1 MKGAGT
7 PDLGQVAL
15 WNAAL
20 LVMSQ
25 GVALPTRGRALAE
38 LTPDLMPDSD
48 RPAFLAKTIAGPISL
63 QPRDLPLG
71 PLTQSTLD
79 AGALDRLPNA
89 LADAVLALAMDRLM
103 AAGGDAVRRAVT
115 ALSRCAVAEM
125 AGEERLLLRVDGGW
139 GAVAEVMVQADRAV
153 LSDLLRAL
161 FPGMTRGQWPDALA
175 AHVNIACTLRL
186 GAPTLTVARLRG
198 LSVGDLIL
206 TTGPQQWLCA
216 PHARFAL
223 THDGTN
229 WTIGEVSMTD
239 DLPAIEP
246 GPAEALGEIGDL
258 PVRLS
263 ILLAERTITL
273 SELQGLSKGAL
284 LPFAPEKAEAGQSVR
299 LLANGRPIGD
309 GHIVEVDGQPA
320 LRIARLF
327 GQ

>member
-1 MKGAGT
+1 MKDAGAT
-7 PDLGQVAL
+7 DLGPVAL

-25 GVALPTRGRALAE
+25 GFTLPTRGRAMAE
-38 LTPDLMPDSD
+38 LVPDLAADPD
-48 RPAFLAKTIAGPISL
+48 RPAFLAKTTAGPIYL

-71 PLTQSTLD
+71 ALTQSTLD
-79 AGALDRLPNA
+79 ADAVERLPKA

-103 AAGGDAVRRAVT
+103 SAGGDVVRRSVI
-115 ALSRCAVAEM
+115 ALSRCAEAEM
-125 AGEERLLLRVDGGW
+125 AGEETLFLRVDGGW

-153 LSDLLRAL
+153 LSDLLRGL
-161 FPGMTRGQWPDALA
+161 FPGVARGQWPDALA
-175 AHVNIACTLRL
+175 AQVILPCTLRL
-186 GAPTLTVARLRG
+186 GAPTLPLARLRA
-198 LSVGDLIL
+198 LSVGDLLL

-239 DLPAIEP
+239 DLPAMEP
-246 GPAEALGEIGDL
+246 GASEAIGDIGDL

-263 ILLAERTITL
+263 ILLAERTMTL

-284 LPFAPEKAEAGQSVR
+284 LPFAPERTEAGQAVR
-299 LLANGRPIGD
+299 LLANGRVIGD

>member
-1 MKGAGT
+1 MKDAGAT
-7 PDLGQVAL
+7 DLGPVAL

-20 LVMSQ
+20 LVMAQ
-25 GVALPTRGRALAE
+25 GFVLPTRGRAMAE
-38 LTPDLMPDSD
+38 LVPDLMADPD
-48 RPAFLAKTIAGPISL
+48 RPTFLAKTIAGPMYL
-63 QPRDLPLG
+63 QPRDLPVG

-79 AGALDRLPNA
+79 AGALDRLPAA
-89 LADAVLALAMDRLM
+89 LADAVLALAMERLM
-103 AAGGDAVRRAVT
+103 AAGGDAVRRSVT
-115 ALSRCAVAEM
+115 ALSRCAIVEM
-125 AGEERLLLRVDGGW
+125 SGEERLLLRVDGGW

-153 LSDLLRAL
+153 LSGLLRAII
-161 FPGMTRGQWPDALA
+161 PGVIHGRWPDALA
-175 AHVNIACTLRL
+175 AQVVLPCSLRL
-186 GAPTLTVARLRG
+186 GAPTLSVARLRR
-198 LSVGDLIL
+198 LSVGDLLL

-223 THDGTN
+223 IHDGTN

-239 DLPAIEP
+239 DLPAMEP
-246 GPAEALGEIGDL
+246 GPSDAIGDIGDL

-273 SELQGLSKGAL
+273 AELQGLSKGAL
-284 LPFAPEKAEAGQSVR
+284 LPFAPERAEAGQAVR
-299 LLANGRPIGD
+299 LLANGRTIGD

>member
-1 MKGAGT
+1 MKDAGAT
-7 PDLGQVAL
+7 DLGPVAL

-25 GVALPTRGRALAE
+25 GFALPTRGRAMAE
-38 LTPDLMPDSD
+38 LVPDLVPDAD
-48 RPAFLAKTIAGPISL
+48 RPAFLAKTTAGPIYL

-71 PLTQSTLD
+71 ALTQSTLD
-79 AGALDRLPNA
+79 AGAVERLPKA
-89 LADAVLALAMDRLM
+89 LADSVLALAMDRLLS
-103 AAGGDAVRRAVT
+103 AGSDAVRRSVT
-115 ALSRCAVAEM
+115 ALARCAASEM
-125 AGEERLLLRVDGGW
+125 SGEETLLLRVDGGW
-139 GAVAEVMVQADRAV
+139 GALAEVMVQADRAV
-153 LSDLLRAL
+153 LADALRAL
-161 FPGMTRGQWPDALA
+161 FPGAKRGHWPDALA
-175 AHVNIACTLRL
+175 AQVILPCSLRL
-186 GAPTLTVARLRG
+186 GAPTLSVARLRA
-198 LSVGDLIL
+198 LSVGDLLL

-223 THDGTN
+223 LHDGTN

-239 DLPAIEP
+239 DLPAMEP
-246 GPAEALGEIGDL
+246 GPSDAINSIGDL

-263 ILLAERTITL
+263 ILLAERAMTL
-273 SELQGLSKGAL
+273 SELQGLSTGAL
-284 LPFAPEKAEAGQSVR
+284 LPFAPERTEAGQSVR